1 MLDPFSLFMIGLSFF
16 VVAVTPGPAN
26 ISNAIIAMK
35 RGRKI
40 SLIYSAGLSFGL
52 VFWGV
57 IAASGMGAVLQSSVY
72 LLMLLKVFGGLYL
85 LWLAYL
91 SGKSAFNPQV
101 EDIND
106 PSNIPTAKKW
116 FIRGFLLN
124 ISNPK
129 TVIAWLAALSV
140 GLDAGDNMHAL
151 VAGVLVCVFVGF
163 SVNAMY
169 SLVFSFSGVMN
180 IYQRI
185 SRWINGIA
193 SALFTIAGIGL
204 IRSAFNR
211 SPV

>member
-26 ISNAIIAMK
+26 ISNAIIAMR
-35 RGRKI
+35 RGRKV

-57 IAASGMGAVLQSSVY
+57 IAASGMGAILQSSVY
-72 LLMLLKVFGGLYL
+72 LLMILKVFGGLYL

-116 FIRGFLLN
+116 FIRGFILN

-140 GLDAGDNMHAL
+140 GLDAGDDIHAL

-163 SVNAMY
+163 SVNTMY
-169 SLVFSFSGVMN
+169 SLVFSFTGVMN

-193 SALFTIAGIGL
+193 SALFAVAGIGL

>member
-26 ISNAIIAMK
+26 ISNAIIAMR
-35 RGRKI
+35 RGRKV
-40 SLIYSAGLSFGL
+40 SLIYGTGLSFGL

-85 LWLAYL
+85 LWLVYL

-106 PSNIPTAKKW
+106 PSNISTARKW
-116 FIRGFLLN
+116 FIRGFILN

-140 GLDAGDNMHAL
+140 GLDAGDDIHAL

-169 SLVFSFSGVMN
+169 SLVFSFTGVMN

-193 SALFTIAGIGL
+193 SALFAVAGIGL

>member
-16 VVAVTPGPAN
+16 VVAVTPGPTN

-140 GLDAGDNMHAL
+140 GLDAGDNIHAL

-193 SALFTIAGIGL
+193 SVLFYHCRYRFDSL
-204 IRSAFNR
+204 SF
-211 SPV
+211 

>member
-35 RGRKI
+35 RGRKV
-40 SLIYSAGLSFGL
+40 SLIYGAGLSFGL

-72 LLMLLKVFGGLYL
+72 LLMILKVFGGLYL

-91 SGKSAFNPQV
+91 SGKSAFNPQA

-140 GLDAGDNMHAL
+140 GLDAGDNIHAL

-193 SALFTIAGIGL
+193 CALFTIAGIGL

>member
-101 EDIND
+101 ENIND

-140 GLDAGDNMHAL
+140 GLDAGDNIHAL

>member
-26 ISNAIIAMK
+26 ISNAIIAM
-35 RGRKI
+35 RQGRKV
-40 SLIYSAGLSFGL
+40 SLIYGAGLSFGL

-72 LLMLLKVFGGLYL
+72 LLMILKVFGGFYL

-106 PSNIPTAKKW
+106 PSNIPTARKW

-140 GLDAGDNMHAL
+140 GLDAGDDIHAL

-169 SLVFSFSGVMN
+169 SLVFSFTGVMN

-193 SALFTIAGIGL
+193 SALFTVAGIGL

>member
-101 EDIND
+101 ENIND

>member
-35 RGRKI
+35 RGRKV
-40 SLIYSAGLSFGL
+40 SLIYSSGLSFGL

-116 FIRGFLLN
+116 FIRGFILN

-140 GLDAGDNMHAL
+140 GLDAGDNIHAL

-193 SALFTIAGIGL
+193 FALFTIAGIGL

>member
-26 ISNAIIAMK
+26 ISNAIIAMR
-35 RGRKI
+35 RGRKV
-40 SLIYSAGLSFGL
+40 SLVYGAGLSFGL

-91 SGKSAFNPQV
+91 SGKSAFNPQL

-106 PSNIPTAKKW
+106 PSNISTARKW
-116 FIRGFLLN
+116 FIRGFILN

-140 GLDAGDNMHAL
+140 GLDAGDDIHAL

-169 SLVFSFSGVMN
+169 SLVFSFTGVMN

-193 SALFTIAGIGL
+193 SALFAVAGIGL